1 MDKDGQEKEEF
12 KGLLI
17 ETEKKYFETQKE
29 YFFSITRS
37 CKKDHDVREKKK
49 EIKVFIYIQI
59 V

>member
-29 YFFSITRS
+29 YFSASLGLVRKTMMWERRR
-37 CKKDHDVREKKK
+37 KK
-49 EIKVFIYIQI
+49 
-59 V
+59 